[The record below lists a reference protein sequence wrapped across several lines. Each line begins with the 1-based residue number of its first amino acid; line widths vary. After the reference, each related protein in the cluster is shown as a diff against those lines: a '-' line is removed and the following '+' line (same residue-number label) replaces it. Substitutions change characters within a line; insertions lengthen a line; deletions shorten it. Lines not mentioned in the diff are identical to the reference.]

1 MTNTA
6 TKIADL
12 LTRHDVDLM
21 RVEAGLRRKI
31 IGLLRGLEQDV
42 VSKLQ
47 RSNPSAPAHTSF
59 KLRRLDVLMAATK
72 DSYNKVYGTVGKT
85 LKEQLVDLAEAES
98 VNTVNTVNK
107 VLQVNVMD
115 ASLDKRTL
123 KALVDGALIE
133 GAPSKHWWAEQKRSQ
148 RTAFER
154 AMREGVIA
162 GEPLGTLVQRVRGTR
177 AAQFKNGIFSTTR
190 RQAEALV
197 RSSVQAVANETRNKT
212 YAENSDVVKG
222 KQWLST
228 LDTRTSDICKALD
241 GQAWDLEGKRLSGTT
256 HDFVQPPPAHWNCR
270 STLVPVLK
278 SWDELSGTKS
288 SKIRGILKSKKPGR
302 RTRSEMDGKKVSN
315 TISYEKW
322 LRNKDRRNPE
332 MVVDILG
339 PTKYKLWKEGKLSFR
354 DLIDQSWNPL
364 TVAELRDK
372 VGLKVVKSKPKP
384 KPKPTIV
391 KNKASSEPSYV
402 YSDITEDEWVDWA
415 HYSTDINE
423 ALKGTLKIGDIS
435 SQGEK
440 ITKKMLREFK
450 IIGAKINS
458 VAGKTFMKNKT
469 EFGKFYRGES
479 YDSLETIERKYKF
492 RASVKYDGLTSI
504 TDSADIA
511 GMYANA
517 GMFTTHRV
525 VLTFETPSRGVRGV
539 QTAPFGTPSAEAIM
553 PTDSKWRVS
562 SKPVTI
568 KTIDGSITR
577 VSLYSTEKIPK
588 GLTVKDMKEGLK

>member
-322 LRNKDRRNPE
+322 LRNKDKRNPE
-332 MVVDILG
+332 MVMDILG